1 MSPSTCRSTP
11 RAVQHECIR
20 KSVWLLPISRSGFRC
35 GTRQLHSLS
44 TSFAPRNAPEHR
56 QTIRRDGALLVG
68 TPLTSHLAE
77 LRHALGLFN
86 IDSRKDARIAHAF
99 APYFRSFE
107 HSSLTLQMSLNA
119 EDVLSLARMGPS
131 ARHIDLQLLSQR
143 VTLIRIPIT
152 VTTAVALRP
161 YRPI

>member
-1 MSPSTCRSTP
+1 MPQTFGWPTGVAVDLSKYAAR
-11 RAVQHECIR
+11 RAARVHPQIGLVVADISIR
-20 KSVWLLPISRSGFRC
+20 IPVRDASVALALDI
-35 GTRQLHSLS
+35 
-44 TSFAPRNAPEHR
+44 FAPRNAPEHR

-131 ARHIDLQLLSQR
+131 ARHIDL
-143 VTLIRIPIT
+143 
-152 VTTAVALRP
+152 
-161 YRPI
+161 